1 MPTREA
7 MPDWVEPMAATLT
20 HERFAGPEWTFEHKV
35 DGIRLL
41 AFKRGVSVVL
51 YSRNHLVQEVPA
63 VARAI
68 AALPWDELI
77 LDGELEWNGSAYT
90 LFDVLWRDGVD
101 LRARPIEERRAILD
115 EVLAALP
122 RAAAGPLRRV
132 VVVEDAE
139 PWERAAREGWEG
151 VIAKRRGSVY
161 ESRRSP
167 AWLKMKIEATQE
179 LVVGGF
185 TDPRGKRKGLGA
197 LLVGYH
203 EDGELVFAG
212 KVGTG
217 LDDAALI
224 ALRKRLDA
232 LEQEACPFTRGTGLP
247 RTARHWVRPE
257 VVVQVAFMEWTG
269 HDKLRHP
276 RLVGVRE
283 DKAARDV
290 VRER

>member
-1 MPTREA
+1 MPE
-7 MPDWVEPMAATLT
+7 WIEPMAATLT
-20 HERFAGPEWTFEHKV
+20 HERFSGPEWTFEHKV

-41 AFKRGVSVVL
+41 AFKRRGSGASVRL
-51 YSRNHLVQEVPA
+51 YSRNHLEQDVPA
-63 VARAI
+63 VARAV
-68 AALPWDELI
+68 AALPHDELI
-77 LDGELEWNGSAYT
+77 LDGELEWDGSAYT
-90 LFDVLWRDGVD
+90 VFDVLWRDGVD
-101 LRARPIEERRAILD
+101 LRERPLEERRA
-115 EVLAALP
+115 VLAEL
-122 RAAAGPLRRV
+122 PLRPPLV
-132 VVVEDAE
+132 PVAIVDDVE

-151 VIAKRRGSVY
+151 VIAKRRGSTY

-197 LLVGYH
+197 LLVGYY
-203 EDGELVFAG
+203 DGDDLVFAG

-217 LDDAALI
+217 LDTAGLV
-224 ALRKRLDA
+224 ALRERLDA
-232 LEQEACPFTRGTGLP
+232 LAQDTCPFTRGTGLP
-247 RTARHWVRPE
+247 RSARHWVRPE

-276 RLVGVRE
+276 RLVGVRG

>member
-1 MPTREA
+1 MREL

-41 AFKRGVSVVL
+41 AFKRGANVVL
-51 YSRNHLVQEVPA
+51 YSRNHLEQDVPA
-63 VARAI
+63 VAHAI
-68 AALPWDELI
+68 AALPEDELI

-90 LFDVLWRDGVD
+90 VFDVLWRDGVD
-101 LRARPIEERRAILD
+101 LRARPIEERRAVLD
-115 EVLAALP
+115 QVLGEVLGEVH
-122 RAAAGPLRRV
+122 AGPLRRV

-161 ESRRSP
+161 EGRRSP

-203 EDGELVFAG
+203 EGGELVFAG

-217 LDDAALI
+217 LDTAELI
-224 ALRKRLDA
+224 ALRARLDA
-232 LEQEACPFTRGTGLP
+232 IVQDACPFTRGTGLP
-247 RTARHWVRPE
+247 RSARHWVRPE

-283 DKAARDV
+283 DKVAREV